1 MEDYNPKIDYLLCKF
16 TYASYIGAVDEG
28 EWKDVYNERIEPK
41 TKGQHFMTKV
51 KKGLNYIKSHLDE
64 SLDEMISHIYKTIM
78 EKEMIEL
85 SLTSLMEA
93 IDSYK
98 DFFPARTYYYVIS
111 NQVFPFF
118 NKEMAILLHTLLR
131 FKEDKLPI
139 IFYPC
144 DAKSINEKI
153 ESGIEIQTI
162 IDYIARIS
170 YRTMHLNVPHR
181 LVSKDEIISK
191 LLAMKKMLKERFGI
205 ATLGIYGSYARNEE
219 TVYSDLDIYG
229 EVTSDKFG
237 DEDNKHHIFK
247 FLSKELGLNV
257 DGKIKDNN
265 FHYDDLRINMRRELI
280 QLF

>member
-1 MEDYNPKIDYLLCKF
+1 MENYNPKIDYLLCKF

-28 EWKDVYNERIEPK
+28 EWKDVYNGIIEPK

-51 KKGLNYIKSHLDE
+51 KKTLNYIKVHLREALDE
-64 SLDEMISHIYKTIM
+64 TISNIYRIIM
-78 EKEMIEL
+78 EKETIEL
-85 SLTSLMEA
+85 SLTTLIEA

-98 DFFPARTYYYVIS
+98 DFVPARTYYYIIA
-111 NQVFPFF
+111 NHVFTFF
-118 NKEMAILLHTLLR
+118 NKEMAILVHTLLR

-153 ESGIEIQTI
+153 ENGIKIQTI

-181 LVSKDEIISK
+181 LISKEEIITK
-191 LLAMKKMLKERFGI
+191 LLKMKEELRERFGI
-205 ATLGIYGSYARNEE
+205 IALGIYGSYARNEE

-229 EVTSDKFG
+229 EVTSDRFG

-247 FLSKELGLNV
+247 FLTKELGLNV
-257 DGKIKDNN
+257 DGKIRDNN
-265 FHYDDLRINMRRELI
+265 FQYDDLRINMRRELI